1 VSEPRPAVART
12 LVQLLARYWVAIS
25 AYVVPL
31 LATFVARA
39 ILGDHPTAA
48 EIDNLGFG
56 LPAFEDGR
64 WWTLFTG
71 TVLVGDL
78 GIPLP
83 SFTVIAVILYEH
95 VAGHLR
101 ALVALVGGQVF
112 GVLIVLLAII
122 PLQNSTS
129 AFAREVTNVTDFGIS
144 VGGFACL
151 GAWSAYLRSPL
162 RRGVRLSISAYH
174 FGPLLLSGLIFD
186 LSHPAGWALGL
197 LAGPYLMR
205 PRQPDQRP
213 VRPTAW
219 PWIIVATLVGA
230 ALGIYVGLSSSGVG
244 GIFGWGP
251 GG

>member
-1 VSEPRPAVART
+1 MSIGV
-12 LVQLLARYWVAIS
+12 I
-25 AYVVPL
+25 VVPI
-31 LATFVARA
+31 LATFVARWA
-39 ILGDHPTAA
+39 LGDDRTAA
-48 EIDNLGFG
+48 DMAELGYG
-56 LPAFEDGR
+56 LPALQEGR

-112 GVLIVLLAII
+112 GVLIVLLAIL
-122 PLQNSTS
+122 PLQNSAS

-162 RRGVRLSISAYH
+162 RRGVRISISAYH

-213 VRPTAW
+213 VRATAW

-251 GG
+251 DG